1 MSGQEIV
8 NYAQAFKGVP
18 YVFGGTSPRGFDCS
32 GFVQYVYKHFG
43 HVLSRTTK
51 EQINNGREVG
61 RAQLQLADLV
71 FPHPGHVTLY
81 IGNDFVV
88 HAPKP
93 GQCVKVEKLWAFWR
107 ARRIIGDEHPQP
119 LPQPIPQNI
128 QQQYKKIP
136 PQPSSKHN
144 SVQDR
149 SVAPGPYPIKTI
161 LHPTI
166 NNFEFL
172 MGDYNNDGYADL
184 YCIKKRFT
192 GSNSIEVHIL
202 SGKSNYQRWLLQ
214 TGTPHPE
221 AGDDTTFALG
231 DYNRNGILDLYCIE
245 KRGNGKLY
253 LNILKGESK
262 YKEYIMNVPTGV
274 DELGD
279 NFDFAVADFVGNGM
293 PDFYCMTKYNE
304 PNTESQVFM
313 LKGDYNYQALL
324 MDTRSII
331 KPGYDN
337 CSFGIIDYAGHGKK
351 DLYCIRRRP
360 NNIGFEVV
368 DGRPG
373 KLFRVPLMETSFKC
387 DSPQNY
393 SFVVYRNQ
401 IFAIKGNGDNCTEV
415 HLIKDYVQ

>member
-8 NYAQAFKGVP
+8 NYAQSFKGVP
-18 YVFGGTSPRGFDCS
+18 YVFGGSSPRGFDCS

-43 HVLSRTTK
+43 HVLSRTTSQ
-51 EQINNGREVG
+51 QINNGREVS

-81 IGNDFVV
+81 IGNNFVV

-93 GQCVKVEKLWAFWR
+93 GQTVRVEKLWAFWR
-107 ARRIIGDEHPQP
+107 ARRIIADEPPPPPPPPPHPVP
-119 LPQPIPQNI
+119 VPKTTSI
-128 QQQYKKIP
+128 
-136 PQPSSKHN
+136 HN
-144 SVQDR
+144 SVQNK

-161 LHPTI
+161 LHPTT

-184 YCIKKRFT
+184 YCIKKKAT

-214 TGTPHPE
+214 TGTPHAE
-221 AGDDTTFALG
+221 AGAETTFALG

-245 KRGNGKLY
+245 KRGYGKLY
-253 LNILKGESK
+253 LNILKGESR
-262 YKEYIMNVPTGV
+262 YREWIMNVPTGV

-279 NFDFAVADFVGNGM
+279 HFDFAVADFVGNGM
-293 PDFYCMTKYNE
+293 PDLYCMTKYNE
-304 PNTESQVFM
+304 PNTESQVII
-313 LKGDYNYQALL
+313 LKGEFNYQSLL
-324 MDTRSII
+324 MDTKSII
-331 KPGYDN
+331 KPGIDN
-337 CSFGIIDYAGHGKK
+337 CTFGIIDYAGHGKS
-351 DLYCIRRRP
+351 DLYCVRRRP

-368 DGRPG
+368 DGRPE
-373 KLFRVPLMETSFKC
+373 KLFRVPLMDTSFKC

-415 HLIKDYVQ
+415 HLIKDHVQ